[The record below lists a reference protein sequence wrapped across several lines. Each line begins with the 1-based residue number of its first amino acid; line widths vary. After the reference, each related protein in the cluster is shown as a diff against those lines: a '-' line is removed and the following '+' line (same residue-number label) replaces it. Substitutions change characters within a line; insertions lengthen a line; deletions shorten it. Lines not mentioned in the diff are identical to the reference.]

1 MAKINAHT
9 TKAEKE
15 APGYYE
21 AWANKFK
28 PKKTTDDCLTP
39 EPVYQAVLD
48 WARREY
54 DIPETTQ
61 IVRPFWPGGDYQAED
76 YSGDCV
82 VIDNPPFSILSEICR
97 WYQERGVRFF
107 LFAPLT
113 QLFSTASGAL
123 HYVVCDKSVTYA
135 NGARV
140 NTSFVTNLGDD
151 KIRWSPELRKVI
163 AEAVQLTQATDRK
176 PSPPSY
182 AYPDHVMG
190 IATALHLARIGA
202 DLRIPAA
209 STYFVRSLDAQRAQ
223 KKAMFGGG
231 FLISR
236 RAAAER
242 AAAERAAA
250 KQTTHWELSERERAI
265 IENLSKEDA

>member
-107 LFAPLT
+107 LFAPST

-176 PSPPSY
+176 PSPPVLCLPGPCDGHSDRSPSS
-182 AYPDHVMG
+182 PDRSGSEDPRRQHLLCPISGCPAGAEKGHVWG
-190 IATALHLARIGA
+190 RFFDQPSSSGGK
-202 DLRIPAA
+202 
-209 STYFVRSLDAQRAQ
+209 S
-223 KKAMFGGG
+223 GGG
-231 FLISR
+231 KSSGQADYPLGAVGA
-236 RAAAER
+236 RAG
-242 AAAERAAA
+242 
-250 KQTTHWELSERERAI
+250 HHRESI
-265 IENLSKEDA
+265 